1 MISKALAQSIVKEAY
16 EFTKHSINLMD
27 HQGVIIASN
36 NQERIGDIHE
46 GALRV
51 LQLNEPVIIDEH
63 SSLQGSRPGMNL
75 PIQINNTIIGVVGI
89 SGAIEQIE
97 PYAAFIKRLT
107 EVLAKEAYLN
117 DKLTFKHFA
126 AEAFVHHWLSGTW
139 TDPEIIKSEG
149 LSVGY
154 DVTLSRATVI
164 IELGNFSSVL
174 SESLQHHHTTTSF
187 YSDRPHFIK
196 QLSQLFPDQDT
207 IVASDGPTRFVFLIP
222 ISQHASEDQ
231 RTELLKRCTKLQ
243 STLHASYGFTSYG
256 GIGSVFDSPEKVENS
271 FQEAQQALS
280 VAKTSNSDMYLL
292 FDELGTERLINAIP
306 ELDRLNFAKRILF
319 LNHPD
324 MPELLD
330 DLMLFFQNDQ
340 SIQRTAE
347 ALYVHKNTLQY
358 RLKKV
363 AAMTGRDP
371 RKFRDAQTLYTALLC
386 LHLSGNVHENKN

>member
-27 HQGVIIASN
+27 HQGVIIASH
-36 NQERIGDIHE
+36 NQDRIGDIHE

-51 LQLNEPVIIDEH
+51 LQLNEPVIIDED

-75 PIQINNTIIGVVGI
+75 PIQVNNTIIGVVGI
-89 SGAIEQIE
+89 SGAIEQIQ

-126 AEAFVHHWLSGTW
+126 TETFVHHWLSGKW
-139 TDPEIIKSEG
+139 TDPERVKSEG
-149 LSVGY
+149 LSVGC
-154 DVTLSRATVI
+154 DVTVARATI
-164 IELGNFSSVL
+164 TIELANFSSVL
-174 SESLQHHHTTTSF
+174 SEALKQRHTATSF
-187 YSDRPHFIK
+187 YSDRPQFIK
-196 QLSQLFPDQDT
+196 QLSQLFPGHDT
-207 IVASDGPTRFVFLIP
+207 IVASDGPTRFLFLIP

-231 RTELLKRCTKLQ
+231 RAELLKRCTLLQ
-243 STLHASYGFTSYG
+243 SALHASYGFTSYG
-256 GIGSVFDSPEKVENS
+256 GIGSVFASPEKAVNS

-280 VAKTSNSDMYLL
+280 VAKTSNSEHYLL

-306 ELDRLNFAKRILF
+306 ELDRLDFAKRILF

-340 SIQRTAE
+340 SIQRTADV
-347 ALYVHKNTLQY
+347 LYVHKNTLQY

-363 AAMTGRDP
+363 AAITGRDP
-371 RKFRDAQTLYTALLC
+371 RKFRDAQTLYTALIC
-386 LHLSGNVHENKN
+386 LHMSRDVHENKN